1 MSKEIHQNVAWTF
14 IHVPVNWYLWI
25 TKTKKCLQKLKCV
38 EKKKLC
44 YFTFAKLGFKNPK
57 HPAISLSIR
66 NAK

>member
-1 MSKEIHQNVAWTF
+1 MSKEIHQNVDWTV
-14 IHVPVNWYLWI
+14 IPVNWYLWI

-38 EKKKLC
+38 EKKLW